1 LAVAAEDLE
10 EVEDEAL
17 AEADLVEVVEDLEEV
32 EADGIMIDEIPAE
45 MSEEILDLEEKAT
58 DGILDLEER
67 KGASPELKAGLG
79 VKDSTVQRDLLR
91 DDAGN
96 LF

>member
-1 LAVAAEDLE
+1 ME

-17 AEADLVEVVEDLEEV
+17 AEADLVEVVDLDV
-32 EADGIMIDEIPAE
+32 MITDRILAE
-45 MSEEILDLEEKAT
+45 MSEDILDLEEKAT